1 MADWAWACRSYETSS
16 NCTGAQFTPKAAGEG
31 QGATVFF
38 TLPARVAN
46 GQRGNGAA
54 SVSQVAGAPV
64 FRIDSPQLRGLKVL
78 VVDDERDA
86 REFVKRLLEQCQAT
100 PQLAA
105 SAAEAKKLLESF
117 TPDVI
122 LSDIGMPVE
131 DGYEFMREIRRKG
144 VKTPAIAL
152 RPLPARTIACVRCR
166 RAIKS
171 TSPNPSS
178 RPS

>member
-1 MADWAWACRSYETSS
+1 M
-16 NCTGAQFTPKAAGEG
+16 
-31 QGATVFF
+31 
-38 TLPARVAN
+38 
-46 GQRGNGAA
+46 
-54 SVSQVAGAPV
+54 
-64 FRIDSPQLRGLKVL
+64 L

-152 RPLPARTIACVRCR
+152 TAFARSDDRLRSLQAGYQIHLAKPIEPAELIETVASLAEHANAV
-166 RAIKS
+166 
-171 TSPNPSS
+171 
-178 RPS
+178 